1 MGNYKDPKRKVGS
14 QNEIPSIEENSNA
27 IIVKGYQNFTIDKKS
42 LVINA
47 KSKFEKINKVL
58 EELRD
63 VQDVQDVRD
72 VRDVRDVQDVQ
83 DVREYNSFCDIGCS
97 SGIVS
102 IIAYKNN
109 FKNIVSIDHDPE
121 YIGILQT
128 LTNKL
133 NITNINTKIES
144 FGENKDVYDV
154 VFCGAI
160 IHWVWSL
167 TSDFTSF
174 EKIFE
179 YLTSIT
185 KNILLIEWISERD
198 HAIRGFGHITK
209 NKENYTTANFD
220 RCIVKCFKLIKKIAL
235 DGFSRILY
243 VVEKYHHQ

>member
-1 MGNYKDPKRKVGS
+1 MGNYKDPRRKVGS
-14 QNEIPSIEENSNA
+14 QNEIPSIEENSNT
-27 IIVKGYQNFTIDKKS
+27 IIVKGYQNFTIDKTS
-42 LVINA
+42 LVINS
-47 KSKFEKINKVL
+47 KSKFEKINKVFK
-58 EELRD
+58 ELRESLD
-63 VQDVQDVRD
+63 T
-72 VRDVRDVQDVQ
+72 
-83 DVREYNSFCDIGCS
+83 REYNSFCDIGCS

-102 IIAYKNN
+102 ILAYKNN

-128 LTNKL
+128 LINKL
-133 NITNINTKIES
+133 NITNINTKLES
-144 FGENKDVYDV
+144 FGENRGVYDV

-185 KNILLIEWISERD
+185 NKILLIEWINERD

-209 NKENYTTANFD
+209 NRENYTTANFD
-220 RCIVKCFKLIKKIAL
+220 KCIVKYFKLIKKIEL

-243 VVEKYHHQ
+243 VVEKCHHQ

>member
-27 IIVKGYQNFTIDKKS
+27 IIVKGYQNFTIDKTS
-42 LVINA
+42 FVINA
-47 KSKFEKINKVL
+47 KNKFEKINKVL
-58 EELRD
+58 EDL
-63 VQDVQDVRD
+63 QKSQN
-72 VRDVRDVQDVQ
+72 
-83 DVREYNSFCDIGCS
+83 YNSFCDIGCS

-102 IIAYKNN
+102 ILAYKNN

-128 LTNKL
+128 LTKKL
-133 NITNINTKIES
+133 NITNIDAKIES
-144 FGENKDVYDV
+144 FGVNKCNYDV

-220 RCIVKCFKLIKKIAL
+220 RCIVKYFKLIKKIEL

>member
-14 QNEIPSIEENSNA
+14 QNEIPSIEENSNT
-27 IIVKGYQNFTIDKKS
+27 IIVKGYQNFTIDKTS
-42 LVINA
+42 LVINS

-58 EELRD
+58 EELRES
-63 VQDVQDVRD
+63 QESQES
-72 VRDVRDVQDVQ
+72 QESLNT
-83 DVREYNSFCDIGCS
+83 REYNFFCDIGCS

-121 YIGILQT
+121 YIRILQE
-128 LTNKL
+128 LANKL
-133 NITNINTKIES
+133 NITNIDAKIEG
-144 FGENKDVYDV
+144 FGENRDVYDV

-209 NKENYTTANFD
+209 NRENYTTANFD
-220 RCIVKCFKLIKKIAL
+220 KCIVKYFKLIKKIEL

-243 VVEKYHHQ
+243 VVEKCHHQ

>member
-1 MGNYKDPKRKVGS
+1 MGNYKDPRRKVGS
-14 QNEIPSIEENSNA
+14 QNEIPSIEENSNT
-27 IIVKGYQNFTIDKKS
+27 IIVKGYQNFTIDKTS
-42 LVINA
+42 LVINS
-47 KSKFEKINKVL
+47 KSKFEKINKVFK
-58 EELRD
+58 ELRESLD
-63 VQDVQDVRD
+63 T
-72 VRDVRDVQDVQ
+72 
-83 DVREYNSFCDIGCS
+83 REYNSFCDIGCS

-102 IIAYKNN
+102 ILAYKNN

-128 LTNKL
+128 LINKL
-133 NITNINTKIES
+133 NITNINTKLES
-144 FGENKDVYDV
+144 FGENRGVYDV

-185 KNILLIEWISERD
+185 NKILLIEWINERD

-220 RCIVKCFKLIKKIAL
+220 RCIVKYFKLIKKIEL

-243 VVEKYHHQ
+243 VVKKCHHQ

>member
-1 MGNYKDPKRKVGS
+1 MSNYKDSKRKVGS
-14 QNEIPSIEENSNA
+14 QNEIPSIEENSNT
-27 IIVKGYQNFTIDKKS
+27 IIVKGYQNFTIDKTS
-42 LVINA
+42 LVINS
-47 KSKFEKINKVL
+47 KSKFEKINKVFK
-58 EELRD
+58 ELRESLD
-63 VQDVQDVRD
+63 T
-72 VRDVRDVQDVQ
+72 
-83 DVREYNSFCDIGCS
+83 REYNSFCDIGCS

-128 LTNKL
+128 LINKL
-133 NITNINTKIES
+133 NITNINTKLES
-144 FGENKDVYDV
+144 FGENRGVYDV

-209 NKENYTTANFD
+209 NRENYTTANFD
-220 RCIVKCFKLIKKIAL
+220 KCIVKYFKLIKKIEL

-243 VVEKYHHQ
+243 VVEKCHHQ

>member
-1 MGNYKDPKRKVGS
+1 MSNYKDSKRKVGS
-14 QNEIPSIEENSNA
+14 QSEIPSIEENSNA
-27 IIVKGYQNFTIDKKS
+27 IIVKGYQNFTIAKTS

-63 VQDVQDVRD
+63 T
-72 VRDVRDVQDVQ
+72 
-83 DVREYNSFCDIGCS
+83 REYNSFCDIGCS

-102 IIAYKNN
+102 ILAYKNN
-109 FKNIVSIDHDPE
+109 FKNIVSVDHDPE
-121 YIGILQT
+121 YIGILQE
-128 LTNKL
+128 LANKL
-133 NITNINTKIES
+133 NITNIDAKMES
-144 FGENKDVYDV
+144 FGANKGIYDV

-185 KNILLIEWISERD
+185 NNILLIEWISERD

-220 RCIVKCFKLIKKIAL
+220 RCIVKYFKLIKKIEL

>member
-1 MGNYKDPKRKVGS
+1 MGNYKDPRRKVGS
-14 QNEIPSIEENSNA
+14 QNEIPSIEENSNT
-27 IIVKGYQNFTIDKKS
+27 IIVKGYQNFTIDKTS

-58 EELRD
+58 EELRELP
-63 VQDVQDVRD
+63 
-72 VRDVRDVQDVQ
+72 
-83 DVREYNSFCDIGCS
+83 EYNSFCDIGCS

-121 YIGILQT
+121 YIGILRT
-128 LTNKL
+128 LINKL
-133 NITNINTKIES
+133 NITNIDTKIES
-144 FGENKDVYDV
+144 FGENNDVYDV

-209 NKENYTTANFD
+209 NRENYTTANFD
-220 RCIVKCFKLIKKIAL
+220 KCIVKYFKLIKKIEL

-243 VVEKYHHQ
+243 VVEKCHHQ

>member
-1 MGNYKDPKRKVGS
+1 MSNYKDSKRKVGS
-14 QNEIPSIEENSNA
+14 QSEIPSIEENSNA
-27 IIVKGYQNFTIDKKS
+27 IIVKGYQNFTIDKTS

-63 VQDVQDVRD
+63 T
-72 VRDVRDVQDVQ
+72 
-83 DVREYNSFCDIGCS
+83 REYNSFCDIGCS

-102 IIAYKNN
+102 ILAYKNN
-109 FKNIVSIDHDPE
+109 FKNIVSVDHDPE
-121 YIGILQT
+121 YIGILQE
-128 LTNKL
+128 LANKL
-133 NITNINTKIES
+133 NITNIDAKMES
-144 FGENKDVYDV
+144 FGANNGIYDV

-185 KNILLIEWISERD
+185 NNILLIEWISERD

-220 RCIVKCFKLIKKIAL
+220 RCIVKYFKLIKKIEL

>member
-1 MGNYKDPKRKVGS
+1 MSNYKDSKRKVGS
-14 QNEIPSIEENSNA
+14 QSEIPSIENKSNI
-27 IIVKGYQNFTIDKKS
+27 IIVKGYQNFTIEKIS

-63 VQDVQDVRD
+63 TQ
-72 VRDVRDVQDVQ
+72 
-83 DVREYNSFCDIGCS
+83 EYNSFCDIGCS

-102 IIAYKNN
+102 ILAYKNN

-128 LTNKL
+128 LTKKL
-133 NITNINTKIES
+133 DITNIDAKIES
-144 FGENKDVYDV
+144 FGANKGIYDV

-160 IHWVWSL
+160 IHWIWSL

-185 KNILLIEWISERD
+185 NNFLLIEWINERD

-220 RCIVKCFKLIKKIAL
+220 RCIVKYFKLIKKIEL

-243 VVEKYHHQ
+243 VVKKCHHQ